1 MATAGGPLPPAGQ
14 PCAPSA
20 QRTPLLALL
29 QACSSRCQGPPR
41 AAAPPPP
48 PLPPAVLARAATRA
62 DPHRR
67 RLWIVR
73 MPRPPEAPAIKV
85 LEQEVDTYRTQMSL
99 ITEALNVKKVRAAG
113 CCRVV

>member
-1 MATAGGPLPPAGQ
+1 
-14 PCAPSA
+14 
-20 QRTPLLALL
+20 
-29 QACSSRCQGPPR
+29 
-41 AAAPPPP
+41 
-48 PLPPAVLARAATRA
+48 
-62 DPHRR
+62 
-67 RLWIVR
+67 

>member
-1 MATAGGPLPPAGQ
+1 MFQAPARPAPPGLRRQ
-14 PCAPSA
+14 HRRRCRRR
-20 QRTPLLALL
+20 RT
-29 QACSSRCQGPPR
+29 CVRGN
-41 AAAPPPP
+41 APPPC
-48 PLPPAVLARAATRA
+48 
-62 DPHRR
+62 RR

-113 CCRVV
+113 CCRQASRRALGAASVRS